1 MAVPAA
7 YFTIGALGAVRLTE
21 NYKAIAADLGL
32 GGGSAT
38 PITGKSL
45 LRSGVLQEAQE
56 AGRIRI
62 QLRNG
67 TSKRR
72 KAVSVLCA
80 IDKME
85 EAPKSVIGK
94 EFGTGWIIVGSGYPR
109 KAVFR

>member
-7 YFTIGALGAVRLTE
+7 YFTIGPTASVRLTE

-32 GGGSAT
+32 GAGSPT

-67 TSKRR
+67 TGKRR
-72 KAVSVLCA
+72 KGVSVLCA
-80 IDKME
+80 LDKME
-85 EAPKSVIGK
+85 EAPKTVIGK
-94 EFGTGWIIVGSGYPR
+94 TFGTDWTIVGAGYPR
-109 KAVFR
+109 KAIFS

>member
-1 MAVPAA
+1 MPVPVA
-7 YFTIGALGAVRLTE
+7 YFTIGPAAAVRLTE

-38 PITGKSL
+38 PITGKTL
-45 LRSGVLQEAQE
+45 LRSGALQDAQE

-72 KAVSVLCA
+72 KGVSVLCA
-80 IDKME
+80 MDKME
-85 EAPKSVIGK
+85 EAPGAVIGK

-109 KAVFR
+109 KAVFS

>member
-7 YFTIGALGAVRLTE
+7 YFTIGAFSAVRLTE

-32 GGGSAT
+32 GAGSAT
-38 PITGKSL
+38 AISGKTL

-72 KAVSVLCA
+72 KGVSVLCS

-85 EAPKSVIGK
+85 EAPKAVIGK
-94 EFGTGWIIVGSGYPR
+94 EFGTGWTIVGAGYPR
-109 KAVFR
+109 KAVFS